1 MDEKLL
7 RHMAVNSVALM
18 LVVVLIS
25 VVISHYDQTLTYA
38 DSNRLNGDSSNPESD
53 KGNLLPTDSGKAGD
67 SDKKAFYDGNIL
79 DKLGD
84 KYLVIKKPD
93 KSQYT
98 VDIEDLYMDRS
109 IRLTIPGVKK
119 ETFDGTSLV
128 RINQDTEFT
137 GTPGSKVSQRMDASK
152 SKQGSET
159 APFQTSLN
167 KDSENERLL
176 IPKVISANGKIT
188 DYGTVSQTP
197 LSDPVK
203 DYSIEYRQEEIDHQ
217 YTVTIN
223 IALDFIYAPVL
234 YQDEA
239 NIYVDLRRPKDVYDK
254 IVVIDAGH
262 GGKDCGTFSKGE
274 QYYEKD
280 MNLSMILKL
289 KEILDQEDYKVYY
302 TRTGDNTIFLNPR
315 VNFANDVEADLFI
328 SLHCNSSESA
338 EPYGSEVLYNE
349 NQQGAGFLSEQLAE
363 IAFEEIKKVTHRVN
377 RGLVPG
383 SEMVIVGKSKV
394 PVVLIEV
401 AFMSNQEDLNF
412 LLKDENQ
419 RVIAEAVN
427 RVIIRSFDSMKK

>member
-25 VVISHYDQTLTYA
+25 VVISHYDKSLIYA
-38 DSNRLNGDSSNPESD
+38 DSNSLNGGGSSNQEAD
-53 KGNLLPTDSGKAGD
+53 KGNFLLTVSGKAEGSD
-67 SDKKAFYDGNIL
+67 SKTFYDGNIQ

-98 VDIEDLYMDRS
+98 VNIEDLYMDRS
-109 IRLTIPGVKK
+109 VRLTISGLEE

-128 RINQDTEFT
+128 RINQDMEFT
-137 GTPGSKVSQRMDASK
+137 GMPGSEVSKRMETSK
-152 SKQGSET
+152 
-159 APFQTSLN
+159 
-167 KDSENERLL
+167 LL
-176 IPKVISANGKIT
+176 IPKVISASGKIK
-188 DYGTVSQTP
+188 DYGTVLQNSLT
-197 LSDPVK
+197 DPVK
-203 DYSIEYRQEEIDHQ
+203 DYSINYKQEENTNR
-217 YTVTIN
+217 YTATIT

-234 YQDEA
+234 YQDETY
-239 NIYVDLRRPKDVYDK
+239 IYVDLRRPKEVYDR
-254 IVVIDAGH
+254 IIVIDAGH

-280 MNLSMILKL
+280 MNLKMILKL
-289 KEILDQEDYKVYY
+289 KEILDQEDFKVYY

-338 EPYGSEVLYNE
+338 QPYGSEVLYNE
-349 NQQGAGFLSEQLAE
+349 NQQGSGFLSEQLAK
-363 IAFEEIKKVTHRVN
+363 IALEEITKVTHRVN

-412 LLKDENQ
+412 LLKDQNQ
-419 RVIAEAVN
+419 RAIAEAVN
-427 RVIIRSFDSMKK
+427 RVILRSFDNIKK